1 MLNHYLAEQPTLLSP
16 QAQVLIC
23 IQFIRKNRQEQGN
36 FHNND
41 LLSHWRHSYSMSWQH
56 NGLFIRPFK
65 NNKFQPSKEAQPEPE
80 IKETTEEDVKK
91 AQRLQQ
97 IHL

>member
-1 MLNHYLAEQPTLLSP
+1 
-16 QAQVLIC
+16 
-23 IQFIRKNRQEQGN
+23 
-36 FHNND
+36 
-41 LLSHWRHSYSMSWQH
+41 MSWQH

-91 AQRLQQ
+91 AQRLQ
-97 IHL
+97 